1 MEVNEAGRDHSARW
15 RLAEFWQDAT
25 YAIRTIRRQPGFA
38 LVSILTLTLGIGATT
53 AIFSVV
59 NAVVLRPLKTPDAER
74 LVRFITTTG
83 VSTSI
88 AGAQSFDVWRQQS
101 RVFDDVAAHRL
112 EYVNLTEG
120 AEPEQIPVARV
131 SAAFFDLFRAPVL
144 NGRTFN
150 APEDRPGGPS
160 VAVLSH
166 ALWTRRFQSDPA
178 VLGRR
183 VSLGNVPCVIVGIL
197 DAGFD
202 TEQFDTQPDV
212 WVPFQLDLRRID
224 GGNLFTVT
232 GRLTSGTT
240 LAAANAQLAVAVAA
254 ARHDAPGR
262 LSARTVWTVEPLRD
276 AMIGSIRPSLNLL
289 VVAVG
294 LLLLIACANV
304 SNLLMVRADVRAREI
319 AIRAALG
326 AARSRILRQLL
337 TESLM
342 LSLVGGVLGLMTGTI
357 GVRILLAIYP
367 GNNPFML
374 GDTTAA
380 IPRIGANAA
389 VGIDWRVFAFT
400 LGVSA
405 VTGVIL
411 GLLPA
416 LHASRVDLV
425 GPMKR
430 GGGFSGRRTKAR
442 ATLVVT
448 EVALA
453 VMLVVGAALLIR
465 TSLALRAVDAGFDA
479 HHVVTM
485 RTSIGATRFETRAG
499 IAQLTRDGLNEIS
512 TVPGIL
518 SATATC
524 CMPLETV
531 WQLPFVVS
539 GRPPETLTRAGNL
552 AYTGFA
558 GWTFVAANYFE
569 VLKIP
574 IVRGRGFTD
583 RDAADAPGVVIIN
596 EEMARRFFPTG
607 DPLTTQLIVGK
618 GMRPEYDQEPLRQI
632 IGIVGN
638 VRDTGLTR
646 PARPA
651 MYVPMAQE
659 PDGVT
664 ALNVRLLPIVW
675 MARTAARPLAAAPS
689 VEKALRRAS
698 GLPVA
703 RIRSMEEIVAESTAR
718 SRFDMWLMA
727 IFGGSAVLLAAIGV
741 YGLVAYSVQQ
751 RTVEIGIRMA
761 LGASKSGVRMMVLG
775 HGMTLALV
783 GIIIGIAAAFS
794 LARVLAGFLFGV
806 APRDAAV
813 FISVPAILAVV
824 AFAAVWFP
832 ARRATQ
838 LDPIAALRQE

>member
-1 MEVNEAGRDHSARW
+1 MNHSVRWLFAEV
-15 RLAEFWQDAT
+15 WQDGR
-25 YAIRTIRRQPGFA
+25 YAIRTFWRQPGFA
-38 LVSILTLTLGIGATT
+38 LVSILTLTLGIGANT

-59 NAVVLRPLKTPDAER
+59 NAVVLRPLKTPGAEA
-74 LVRFITTTG
+74 LVRFITTSG

-88 AGAQSFDVWRQQS
+88 AGAQSFDVWRQQRS
-101 RVFDDVAAHRL
+101 VFEEVSAHRL

-120 AEPEQIPVARV
+120 AEPEHVPVARV
-131 SAAFFDLFRAPVL
+131 SAEFFRLFRASVL

-150 APEDRPGGPS
+150 ASEDRPGGPS

-183 VSLGNVPCVIVGIL
+183 VSLGNVPYVVVGIL
-197 DAGFD
+197 DPRFD
-202 TEQFDTQPDV
+202 TEQFDTRPDI
-212 WVPFQLDLRRID
+212 WVPFQLDLHRID

-232 GRLTSGTT
+232 GRLTPGTT

-254 ARHDAPGR
+254 ARRDAPGR

-304 SNLLMVRADVRAREI
+304 SNLLLVRADVRAKEI

-326 AARSRILRQLL
+326 AARRRILRQLL
-337 TESLM
+337 TESLL
-342 LSLVGGVLGLMTGTI
+342 LSLVGGAFGLATGTI
-357 GVRILLAIYP
+357 GVRMLLAMYP
-367 GNNPFML
+367 GSNPFRL

-389 VGIDWRVFAFT
+389 LGIDWRVFAFT
-400 LGVSA
+400 LVVS
-405 VTGVIL
+405 VMTGVVF
-411 GLLPA
+411 GVLPA
-416 LHASRVDLV
+416 LYASRVDLV
-425 GPMKR
+425 GPMRR
-430 GGGFSGRRTKAR
+430 GGFPGRRTKAR

-479 HHVVTM
+479 HNVITM
-485 RTSIGATRFETRAG
+485 RTSITATRFETRAG
-499 IAQLTRDGLNEIS
+499 IAQLTHDAVNEIRG
-512 TVPGIL
+512 VPGVL

-558 GWTFVAANYFE
+558 GWTFVAPDYFD
-569 VLKIP
+569 VLGIP
-574 IVRGRGFTD
+574 VIRGRGFAD
-583 RDAADAPGVVIIN
+583 RDTADAPGVVIIN
-596 EEMARRFFPTG
+596 EEMARRFFASS
-607 DPLTTQLIVGK
+607 DPLGHQLIVGR

-632 IGIVGN
+632 VGIVGN
-638 VRDTGLTR
+638 VRDTSLMR

-675 MARTAARPLAAAPS
+675 MARTATRPLAAAPS
-689 VEKALRRAS
+689 IEKALQRAS
-698 GLPVA
+698 GLPVT

-718 SRFDMWLMA
+718 SRFDMWLMS
-727 IFGGSAVLLAAIGV
+727 IFGASALLLAAIGV
-741 YGLVAYSVQQ
+741 YGLVTYSVQQ
-751 RTVEIGIRMA
+751 RSVEIGIRMA
-761 LGASKSGVRMMVLG
+761 LGASKSSVRMMVVR
-775 HGMTLALV
+775 HGMTLAAL
-783 GIIIGIAAAFS
+783 GIVLGLAAAFS

-813 FISVPAILAVV
+813 FVSVPAILAVV

-832 ARRATQ
+832 ARRATR
-838 LDPIAALRQE
+838 LDPIASLRSE

>member
-1 MEVNEAGRDHSARW
+1 MQVKEAVRDHSVQW
-15 RLAEFWQDAT
+15 LIAELWQDAA
-25 YAIRTIRRQPGFA
+25 YAIRAFWRQPGFA
-38 LVSILTLTLGIGATT
+38 LVSILTLTLGIGANT

-59 NAVVLRPLKTPDAER
+59 NTIVLRPLKTPDAET
-74 LVRFITTTG
+74 LVRFITTSG
-83 VSTSI
+83 ASTSI

-101 RVFDDVAAHRL
+101 SVFDDVAAHRL

-120 AEPEQIPVARV
+120 PDPEQIPVARV
-131 SAAFFDLFRAPVL
+131 SAEFFHLFRAPVA

-150 APEDRPGGPS
+150 ASEDRPGGPH

-183 VSLGNVPCVIVGIL
+183 VPLGNVPYVIVGIL
-197 DAGFD
+197 NPGFD

-212 WVPFQLDLRRID
+212 WVPFQLDLRKID

-232 GRLTSGTT
+232 GRLMPRTT

-304 SNLLMVRADVRAREI
+304 SNLLLVRADVRAREI
-319 AIRAALG
+319 AIRGALG
-326 AARSRILRQLL
+326 AARSRILQQLL
-337 TESLM
+337 TESLI
-342 LSLVGGVLGLMTGTI
+342 LSLVGGALGLVTGTI
-357 GVRILLAIYP
+357 GVRILLSTYP
-367 GNNPFML
+367 GNNPFRL

-380 IPRIGANAA
+380 IPRIGGNAA

-400 LGVSA
+400 LAVSV

-411 GLLPA
+411 GVLPA
-416 LHASRVDLV
+416 LYASRVDLV

-430 GGGFSGRRTKAR
+430 AGGFPGRRTKTR

-465 TSLALRAVDAGFDA
+465 SSLALRAVDA
-479 HHVVTM
+479 HNVVTM
-485 RTSIGATRFETRAG
+485 RTSITATRFETRAG
-499 IAQLTRDGLNEIS
+499 IAQLTRDAVNEIRAI
-512 TVPGIL
+512 PGVL

-539 GRPPETLTRAGNL
+539 GRPPETLARAGNL

-558 GWTFVAANYFE
+558 GWTFIAPHYFD

-583 RDAADAPGVVIIN
+583 RDTADAPGVVIIN
-596 EEMARRFFPTG
+596 EEMARRFWPTS
-607 DPLTTQLIVGK
+607 DPLNNQLIVGR

-638 VRDTGLTR
+638 VRDTSLTR

-659 PDGVT
+659 PDGMT
-664 ALNVRLLPIVW
+664 ALKVRLLSIVW
-675 MARTAARPLAAAPS
+675 MARTATRPRAAAPS
-689 VEKALRRAS
+689 IEKALQRAS
-698 GLPVA
+698 GLPVT

-718 SRFDMWLMA
+718 SRFDMWLMS
-727 IFGGSAVLLAAIGV
+727 IFGGSALLLAAIGV
-741 YGLVAYSVQQ
+741 YGLVMYSVQQ
-751 RTVEIGIRMA
+751 RRVEIGIRMA
-761 LGASKSGVRMMVLG
+761 LGAGKNRVRMMVLRQ
-775 HGMTLALV
+775 GMTLALV
-783 GIIIGIAAAFS
+783 GIIVGIAAAFS

-806 APRDAAV
+806 APRDATV
-813 FISVPAILAVV
+813 FVSVPAILAVV

-832 ARRATQ
+832 ARRATR